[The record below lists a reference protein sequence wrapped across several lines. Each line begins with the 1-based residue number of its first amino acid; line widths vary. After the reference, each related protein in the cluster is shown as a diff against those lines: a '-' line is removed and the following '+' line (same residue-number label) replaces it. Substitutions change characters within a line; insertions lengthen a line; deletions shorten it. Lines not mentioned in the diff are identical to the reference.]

1 MKLLEFHPQGY
12 RGLSDLPI
20 YFTFAEEEPAG
31 KRCSIRFLA
40 GLNGTGK
47 STLLRFLAAIFAAL
61 DEGYQRDRPENPA
74 YGASFSLR
82 YRLRGD
88 TIEIR
93 TTGGG
98 RAQLAFRI
106 NGVQHDG
113 IPGGDQILPEALL
126 IYTSGDIGTWR
137 TVLYGQPRAAP
148 QSDEALPET
157 LAFDEEEGIEADMF
171 DAPLEPVQ
179 QIGSELEP
187 SDKLIQRSGRLN
199 RGATEET
206 DADDGAIF
214 NRITLVEP
222 AHLPL
227 AFLVA
232 CLGQAAE
239 QEQNQSLGP
248 DFRTVLEHVRLDRL
262 VSFSLRLRY
271 NPQRISEAQ
280 RRRLRRFAQGA
291 TVTLDLSGTW
301 LWVYDIDDV
310 RDGQGPASRLMP
322 DLAANPGQAYQLFQD
337 LLRLHEDSGR
347 AAQQPLTERPLE
359 LLEVNQI
366 VNKPL
371 QHGGEQR
378 DRLLLFTDLSDGER
392 AYLTRIA
399 LIHLLG
405 KRESLFLL
413 DEPETHFNDDWK
425 RNLVDQI
432 ERTLDGSESQVILT
446 THASIVLTD
455 AYPEEI
461 ILLNEEGQQS
471 VPLTFAAE
479 QNELLRSVFGADRS
493 VGRRAVDRVTYLIQN
508 GTEEQLRDLLDQVGP
523 GYFRYKIIEALERRV
538 SQNQPS

>member
-20 YFTFAEEEPAG
+20 YFTFAEEEPADKG
-31 KRCSIRFLA
+31 CSIRFLA

-61 DEGYQRDRPENPA
+61 DEGYQRDRSENPA
-74 YGASFSLR
+74 YGAPFSLR

-93 TTGGG
+93 TGGGG
-98 RAQLAFRI
+98 RAKLAFRI
-106 NGVQHDG
+106 NGEEYEG

-126 IYTSGDIGTWR
+126 IYTSGDVDAWR
-137 TVLYGQPRAAP
+137 NLLHRRPSMT
-148 QSDEALPET
+148 EAGSEPLPKA
-157 LAFDEEEGIEADMF
+157 LAFDEEDTESFPISTPSVNEVRSMSSEV
-171 DAPLEPVQ
+171 EPS
-179 QIGSELEP
+179 SEL
-187 SDKLIQRSGRLN
+187 IQQPGRLN
-199 RGATEET
+199 RTATQAEE
-206 DADDGAIF
+206 ADDGAIF

-232 CLGQAAE
+232 CLGQVAE
-239 QEQNQSLGP
+239 QEQQVSLGP
-248 DFRTVLEHVRLDRL
+248 NFRTVLEQVGLDRL

-271 NPQRISEAQ
+271 HPDLLSEAQ
-280 RRRLRRFAQGA
+280 RKRLSCLARAA
-291 TVTLDLSGTW
+291 TITQNQSGTW
-301 LWVYDIDDV
+301 LWVYDIDDL
-310 RDGQGPASRLMP
+310 REGQGPASRLMP
-322 DLAANPGQAYQLFQD
+322 ELAINPGQPYQLFQD
-337 LLRLHEDSGR
+337 LIRLYEDSVR
-347 AAQQPLTERPLE
+347 AAQSPVEERPLE
-359 LLEVNQI
+359 LLELNQI
-366 VNKPL
+366 VNKPIRQGDE
-371 QHGGEQR
+371 QHA
-378 DRLLLFTDLSDGER
+378 RLLLFSDLSDGER

-413 DEPETHFNDDWK
+413 DEPETHFNDEWK

-432 ERTLDGSESQVILT
+432 ERTIKGTESQVVLT

-455 AYPEEI
+455 AFPEEI
-461 ILLNEEGQQS
+461 ILLDEGAQQS

-493 VGRRAVDRVTYLIQN
+493 VGRRAMARVNTLIEK
-508 GTEEQLRDLLDQVGP
+508 GSVEELRKLLDQVGP
-523 GYFRYKIIEALERRV
+523 GYFRYKIIEALERHA
-538 SQNQPS
+538 SQD